1 MTTPSILK
9 RAYDG
14 VALFAV
20 LHLALLGGLIVA
32 VFASGALDREK
43 AVRLVAVL
51 RGEWPIPDED
61 SAGQDA
67 LSSAETS
74 ADEPAETTTVT
85 SQTDLDIMHRE
96 AERIRV
102 ELEQQLALVHSMMLR
117 VTTAREA
124 FAKET
129 QEQADRDE
137 VTSNANEQEG
147 YKKQIEIYEALS
159 PKVAVEHLLSMADP
173 AEAAGIL
180 VEMETRKA
188 KKIVESAKRG
198 KQLAQMKAILRRVRE
213 VSPGRS
219 AELSS
224 QGG

>member
-1 MTTPSILK
+1 M
-9 RAYDG
+9 
-14 VALFAV
+14 
-20 LHLALLGGLIVA
+20 
-32 VFASGALDREK
+32 FASGALDREK

-51 RGEWPIPDED
+51 RGEWPTPDED

-74 ADEPAETTTVT
+74 ADEPVETSFVT

>member
-1 MTTPSILK
+1 
-9 RAYDG
+9 
-14 VALFAV
+14 
-20 LHLALLGGLIVA
+20 
-32 VFASGALDREK
+32 
-43 AVRLVAVL
+43 
-51 RGEWPIPDED
+51 
-61 SAGQDA
+61 
-67 LSSAETS
+67 
-74 ADEPAETTTVT
+74 
-85 SQTDLDIMHRE
+85 MHRE

>member
-32 VFASGALDREK
+32 VFASGALDRDK
-43 AVRLVAVL
+43 ALRLVAVF
-51 RGEWPIPDED
+51 RGEWPTPDED
-61 SAGQDA
+61 SSGQDA
-67 LSSAETS
+67 HSSAETL
-74 ADEPAETTTVT
+74 ADEAAETTTVT